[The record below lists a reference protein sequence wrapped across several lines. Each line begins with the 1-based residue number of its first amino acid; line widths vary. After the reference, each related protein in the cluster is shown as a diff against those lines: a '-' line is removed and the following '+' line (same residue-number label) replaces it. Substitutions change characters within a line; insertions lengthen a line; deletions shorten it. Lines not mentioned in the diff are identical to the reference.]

1 MLAWLVP
8 VSGVRNQGGHIR
20 MHPSSVARAAM
31 RKHCHPFTASDHCD
45 RASWMFIA
53 FTNVL
58 LVSGVLAYFIE
69 TLNLLDE
76 IDQNNLM
83 KMKV

>member
-8 VSGVRNQGGHIR
+8 VSEVRNQGGDTR
-20 MHPSSVARAAM
+20 MHPSSVARVAM

-53 FTNVL
+53 FTKVL
-58 LVSGVLAYFIE
+58 LVSGVLVYFTE
-69 TLNLLDE
+69 MLNLLEE
-76 IDQNNLM
+76 IDQNNLT
-83 KMKV
+83 KTKV